1 MSYIRRNNLKQFP
14 DPFLSLTGYQKV
26 DKERMKRF
34 LEINDIVSWAPSY
47 FAPRIRGKHG
57 RLDEMPF
64 NDHYRIYF
72 KKNGDQICV
81 THPYVYA
88 PKKSV
93 DVIRDRCK
101 EWADKWGYACEVYPP
116 EEGWYFKPEEGCQGA
131 ACAIFHKPN
140 VEVLMPE

>member
-1 MSYIRRNNLKQFP
+1 MSYIHRNNLKQFP
-14 DPFLSLTGYQKV
+14 DPYLSPTGYDKV

-57 RLDEMPF
+57 RPDEMPF

-72 KKNGDQICV
+72 KKNGDQIYV
-81 THPYVYA
+81 AHPYVYA
-88 PKKSV
+88 PEKSF
-93 DVIRDRCK
+93 DVIRAKCK
-101 EWADKWGYACEVYPP
+101 EWAGKWGYACEVYPP

-131 ACAIFHKPN
+131 ACVIFHKPN